1 MASVFSRRNPPNRS
15 SACSSSAPGPMAG
28 SSRQR
33 ARCQASSSA
42 WQAPCP
48 DVGACAASPTSSTL
62 PRCQRASGSRSCTAI
77 RRRARGGVASMTAP
91 MGSGQ
96 FRTGG
101 APCATRRP
109 ARRPPTRA
117 PAPASAPARPPN
129 RPCAAPAPRCR
140 RARHAPIVVDG
151 SAVHQVARAF
161 GHADPVDEALID
173 RRVAAGHMGPRHR
186 GHASVRA
193 DDQVRAQ
200 APAVREV
207 HDGPA
212 IRIVGDGRGLAAER
226 HRHARLAR
234 PPEQH
239 RLQVRAQDGAS
250 GISHQAIQ
258 RLDIKAAQ
266 RPALGVVAMHGGGR
280 AAQRQH
286 LVQQFQIR
294 QHEAGIRPQR
304 HARPHRGRRRAALVD
319 PGSCPRRASARAVAN
334 PATSAQNRDIHA
346 CHLPYRRALA
356 QEPSC

>member
-1 MASVFSRRNPPNRS
+1 MPT
-15 SACSSSAPGPMAG
+15 G
-28 SSRQR
+28 QR
-33 ARCQASSSA
+33 LQVVHRDQA
-42 WQAPCP
+42 Q
-48 DVGACAASPTSSTL
+48 
-62 PRCQRASGSRSCTAI
+62 
-77 RRRARGGVASMTAP
+77 ARGGVASMTAP

-96 FRTGG
+96 LRTGG

-109 ARRPPTRA
+109 ARGGR
-117 PAPASAPARPPN
+117 
-129 RPCAAPAPRCR
+129 R
-140 RARHAPIVVDG
+140 RARLLQRLRLRARPIDLAPPQRHDADALAMPPIVVDG

-193 DDQVRAQ
+193 DDQVRLRRPPSAKCTT
-200 APAVREV
+200 
-207 HDGPA
+207 
-212 IRIVGDGRGLAAER
+212 
-226 HRHARLAR
+226 AR
-234 PPEQH
+234 PSGSLAMAVASRPNATGTPASRARRSSRH

-319 PGSCPRRASARAVAN
+319 PGFMSPARQRQGRGQPRHLRPESRYPCLPSPIQTRSCARAVMLDC
-334 PATSAQNRDIHA
+334 ATCDN
-346 CHLPYRRALA
+346 
-356 QEPSC
+356 